1 MAKKRYGT
9 KASEKS
15 LRCHSVK
22 SIPRHQSVQ
31 PISVT
36 KMNPTVLLAL
46 FLAVAAAAPGNV
58 IQVDLNDQN
67 HSQSGDAG
75 NSVSGQYSFTDGDGV
90 THTIRYI
97 ADDKGYRVIGRDS
110 VGGVAT
116 VTPKPIP
123 KPAVKP
129 VAVPVPIPAPAPKPV
144 AVPVPIPAPAP
155 KPVAVPVPI
164 PAPAP
169 APLPAPII
177 SQTTSG
183 ILDNNVYYIL
193 GGSSG
198 FHGSY
203 GHFPGFISGS
213 HGFHGFHGS
222 GSPII
227 LVKECACNKN

>member
-1 MAKKRYGT
+1 MGT
-9 KASEKS
+9 RQRWWS
-15 LRCHSVK
+15 R
-22 SIPRHQSVQ
+22 
-31 PISVT
+31 
-36 KMNPTVLLAL
+36 N
-46 FLAVAAAAPGNV
+46 GY
-58 IQVDLNDQN
+58 
-67 HSQSGDAG
+67 SQAHP
-75 NSVSGQYSFTDGDGV
+75 Y
-90 THTIRYI
+90 
-97 ADDKGYRVIGRDS
+97 
-110 VGGVAT
+110 
-116 VTPKPIP
+116 
-123 KPAVKP
+123 PAVKP

-155 KPVAVPVPI
+155 KPV
-164 PAPAP
+164 
-169 APLPAPII
+169 PAPII